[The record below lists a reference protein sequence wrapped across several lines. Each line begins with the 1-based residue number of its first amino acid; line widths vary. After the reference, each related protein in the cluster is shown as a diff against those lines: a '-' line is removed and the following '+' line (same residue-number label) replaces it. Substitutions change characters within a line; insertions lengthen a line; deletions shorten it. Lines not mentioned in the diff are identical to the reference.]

1 MFGRIINLS
10 ERVDRWNRMQPF
22 IQKSQHDLKRFE
34 AVKVKKES
42 ATVYLSPRARA
53 DFLKSTRYQHEAIF
67 GVGAV
72 GCALSHLGV
81 WREFLQSRHEHAII
95 LEDDVDPS
103 FAADFDAKIAEMK
116 DCDIFLLGWCGA
128 RPHTLSDGSVVPF
141 PSSKGFVGA
150 HAYVLNRRA
159 AETLCTHAFPLEM
172 QADFAIQAI
181 ADQFNLKIKCA
192 KTPIKQKYS
201 GSFGNPIGSNILTLC
216 LFCEPTWVYSV
227 FGILLSLLFVHY
239 FKNLC

>member
-1 MFGRIINLS
+1 MFGRIINLA
-10 ERVDRWNRMQPF
+10 ERADRWARVQAY
-22 IQKSQHDLKRFE
+22 IEKSKHDIRRFE
-34 AVKVKKES
+34 GVRVKKEK
-42 ATVYLSPRARA
+42 ALEFLSPRARA

-81 WREFLQSRHEHAII
+81 WREFLNSNAEHAII
-95 LEDDVDPS
+95 LEDDVDPR
-103 FAADFDAKIAEMK
+103 FADDIDSKIAEMK

-128 RPHTLSDGSVVPF
+128 RPQTLNDGSVVPF

-159 AETLCTHAFPLEM
+159 AETLCIHAFPLEM

-181 ADQFNLKIKCA
+181 ADQFNLKIRCA
-192 KTPIKQKYS
+192 STPIKQKYS
-201 GSFGNPIGSNILTLC
+201 GSFDNLLGSNILTLC
-216 LFCEPTWVYSV
+216 LFCEPTWVYAA
-227 FGILLSLLFVHY
+227 FGILLSLLFVSY
-239 FKNLC
+239 FKCI